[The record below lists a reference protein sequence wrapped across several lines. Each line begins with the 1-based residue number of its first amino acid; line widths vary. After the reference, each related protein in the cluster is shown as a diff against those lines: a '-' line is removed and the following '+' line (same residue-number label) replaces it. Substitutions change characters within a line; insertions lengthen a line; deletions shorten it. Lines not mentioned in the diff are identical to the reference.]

1 MKLNFK
7 KPQGLTL
14 PVKLFNL
21 LNVEIARTTI
31 PKSTFNSITFNFRDD
46 DYSASTGGYHPVEI
60 RVEKQPT
67 DKAARDYWQLIY
79 VTDFSYQ
86 GSPYPELEKE
96 IDACFVSNRVHSLY
110 RGWLAHHD
118 GQELLKLF
126 IDNFI
131 EYYSMNTYNVTI
143 NLD

>member
-14 PVKLFNL
+14 PVKLFKL
-21 LNVEIARTTI
+21 LNAEIV
-31 PKSTFNSITFNFRDD
+31 KSAIAIASHKSLTFNFRDT
-46 DYSASTGGYHPVEI
+46 DYSASAGGYHPVEI

-67 DKAARDYWQLIY
+67 DDAGENYWQLIY
-79 VTDFSYQ
+79 ITDFSYQ
-86 GSPYPELEKE
+86 GLPYPELVKD
-96 IDACFVSNRVHSLY
+96 IDVCFVSKRVYSLY
-110 RGWLAHHD
+110 SGWLAHRD

-131 EYYSMNTYNVTI
+131 EYHSMSTYSVTV